1 MNTTISM
8 DRAGRV
14 VLPKPIRD
22 RLQLQPGESLEIESF
37 EDHIVLR
44 PARPQGTMRKELGV
58 WVFDSGQPLTVE
70 DVQETI
76 QKVRDERS
84 DSVLGIKR

>member
-1 MNTTISM
+1 MNATISI

-14 VLPKPIRD
+14 VLPKPIRE
-22 RLQLQPGESLEIESF
+22 RLQLAPGESLEIEAF

-44 PARPQGTMRKELGV
+44 PARPQGRMRKELGV
-58 WVFDSGQPLTVE
+58 WVYDSGEPLGA
-70 DVQETI
+70 DVVRETI

-84 DSVLGIKR
+84 DQVLGIKR

>member
-22 RLQLQPGESLEIESF
+22 RLQLRPGDSLEIESF
-37 EDHIVLR
+37 DDHIVLR
-44 PARPQGTMRKELGV
+44 PARPQGSMRKELGV
-58 WVFDSGQPLTVE
+58 WVFDSGEPLTADE
-70 DVQETI
+70 ARETI